1 MNVIHLVNNQQ
12 NKQTVLYEFRALFK
26 FFYVVI
32 EIVTDFFALA
42 VAEQQRFF
50 SYQK

>member
-12 NKQTVLYEFRALFK
+12 NKQTVLYEFRAFK

-32 EIVTDFFALA
+32 EIVTDFFALV